1 MREGWNVRLGGEDC
15 GYEAGNPPVQE
26 VHLEGEEKYVFWN
39 GRCGR
44 GRDGVVLSCG
54 DRAACIDGAAAR
66 AHGRPVWCAGG
77 DPGATLRVRVSSI
90 HPRSEPTAQFVAHST
105 HNASRS
111 WIRRDPSARVPERHA
126 PAQLE
131 LRACRECRREA
142 HPTPASVGQSGS
154 QLLAPATS
162 LLALAPDTRVR
173 QPDLGHQIA
182 LGEHRQDTRVDL
194 VGLAHKLAPG
204 P

>member
-66 AHGRPVWCAGG
+66 AHGRPVWWAGG
-77 DPGATLRVRVSSI
+77 GPGGERRARG
-90 HPRSEPTAQFVAHST
+90 VAPPP
-105 HNASRS
+105 HNGSRS

-126 PAQLE
+126 PAQDE
-131 LRACRECRREA
+131 KRAYRRRSERSRNPRKARVSRSCSRAAGRVEA
-142 HPTPASVGQSGS
+142 NSGPS
-154 QLLAPATS
+154 RRRKA
-162 LLALAPDTRVR
+162 
-173 QPDLGHQIA
+173 
-182 LGEHRQDTRVDL
+182 
-194 VGLAHKLAPG
+194 
-204 P
+204 